1 LRYRKEALI
10 HSINFFDQSAIL
22 ERKERLGLTN
32 EARIEL
38 FLWDLEIFCQLYK
51 RLGDRLVLKGGAAAQ
66 LYLPVDWQRTSVDI
80 DMICRATEEEIKACL
95 KDIENAFMGEG
106 DLLKFR
112 PHRPK
117 NAKTELPLLTF
128 FLMVPSEVITDNDN
142 KGVQEIKVEFF
153 MDMEEWPSLQL
164 KNPEI
169 FAMETGGSY
178 MILKLEAM
186 IADKLTTLGPNTI
199 GIPDF
204 RRDELCK
211 HLYDLDALLHFPNKG
226 THNIL
231 EVKDLYKKRAELE
244 CKSRKIAFN
253 KQKIAADIK
262 EWLNSLFLIDFRKD
276 TQLEKDINDFQSLYL
291 RKAINRGKSQWAIIG
306 EKLRFYLANL
316 WIDVPS
322 ENVWK
327 EALELE
333 SLLQFNKLEGKARGD
348 AINRFKN
355 TFSEAFSKYSI
366 SPQKMLKGKNPS
378 RQMWHVI
385 SPNNVSEIKN
395 WISLFLKDL
404 RDL

>member
-1 LRYRKEALI
+1 
-10 HSINFFDQSAIL
+10 L
-22 ERKERLGLTN
+22 E
-32 EARIEL
+32 
-38 FLWDLEIFCQLYK
+38 
-51 RLGDRLVLKGGAAAQ
+51 
-66 LYLPVDWQRTSVDI
+66 
-80 DMICRATEEEIKACL
+80 
-95 KDIENAFMGEG
+95 DIENAFMGEG

-117 NAKTELPLLTF
+117 NAKTELPSLTF
-128 FLMVPSEVITDNDN
+128 FLMVPSEVIT
-142 KGVQEIKVEFF
+142 
-153 MDMEEWPSLQL
+153 
-164 KNPEI
+164 
-169 FAMETGGSY
+169 
-178 MILKLEAM
+178 
-186 IADKLTTLGPNTI
+186 
-199 GIPDF
+199 
-204 RRDELCK
+204 
-211 HLYDLDALLHFPNKG
+211 YDLDALLHFPNKG

-253 KQKIAADIK
+253 KQKIAADI
-262 EWLNSLFLIDFRKD
+262 EGWLNSLFLIDFRKD
-276 TQLEKDINDFQSLYL
+276 TQQEKDINDFQSLYL

-316 WIDVPS
+316 WLDVPS

-385 SPNNVSEIKN
+385 SPNNISEIKS
-395 WISLFLKDL
+395 WISIFLKDL